1 MESVHLMNS
10 VLNRSNSLKFVSS
23 IFLLLMAL
31 ILSGCG
37 KSPEPR
43 KRQGTLDTPAHHALR
58 GQDLI
63 QQKRWNAAQ
72 KQFDSA
78 LELDPEFPPAL
89 SGKSLVKAHQS
100 NQKGR
105 KSERVV
111 ALREESKDYLEKAL
125 SQADTPEHQI
135 RIRIDAIRIKIQLK
149 ENDWLEESKDHYG
162 EVLEL
167 IEDQPSQRKR
177 LSELNFYMGEA
188 FLSARVFSDAS
199 GHYGRVLELNQGFTR
214 EADQQHA
221 LVQKI
226 VRAQPGS
233 SYAREV
239 ALVTEITRADLSALL
254 IEEFQL
260 ESLYQRGVKM
270 DASGKKFKSP
280 VKKFKSKET
289 KNLEDATDIEDH
301 PLRQDIELILQLK
314 VRGLE
319 ANPQHLFFPN
329 RGITR
334 AEYALMLEDIL
345 IKVTQDKGLST
356 QFLGDRSPWSDVR
369 SDAYYYNAARTLT
382 SRGILEVRNKIRGE
396 FGPDDPVHGADVLLS
411 LRLMKDELKG
421 YVRGS

>member
-1 MESVHLMNS
+1 M
-10 VLNRSNSLKFVSS
+10 SS
-23 IFLLLMAL
+23 IHSMILNYRKSSRSVNATLILLMLNFL
-31 ILSGCG
+31 IFSGCG

-58 GQDLI
+58 GQDLL
-63 QQKRWNAAQ
+63 QQKRWNAAE

-78 LELDPEFPPAL
+78 LELDPEFAPAL

-100 NQKGR
+100 NQPGR
-105 KSERVV
+105 KSERVE
-111 ALREESKDYLEKAL
+111 ALREESKDYLEKAVNL
-125 SQADTPEHQI
+125 AETPEHQM
-135 RIRIDAIRIKIQLK
+135 RIRIDAIRVETQLK
-149 ENDWLEESKDHYG
+149 DDDWLEQTRDHYG
-162 EVLEL
+162 EALEL
-167 IEDQPSQRKR
+167 MEDQPSLRKR
-177 LSELNFYMGEA
+177 LSEVNFYMGEA
-188 FLSARVFSDAS
+188 FLAARAFSDAS
-199 GHYGRVLELNQGFTR
+199 GHYARVLELNQGFTR
-214 EADQQHA
+214 EADRQHA

-233 SYAREV
+233 PYAREV
-239 ALVTEITRADLSALL
+239 SLVSEISRADLSALL

-260 ESLYQRGVKM
+260 ESLYQRGVKK

-280 VKKFKSKET
+280 VKKFET
-289 KNLEDATDIEDH
+289 TQTMKLADATDIEDH
-301 PLRQDIELILQLK
+301 PLREDIELVLQLK

-329 RGITR
+329 RRITR
-334 AEYALMLEDIL
+334 AEYAMMLEDIL

-356 QFLGDRSPWSDVR
+356 RFLGDRSPWSDVR

-382 SRGILEVRNKIRGE
+382 SRGILEVRNSIRGE

-411 LRLMKDELKG
+411 LRLLKDELKS